1 MTMRQRK
8 LIGTISTLA
17 FVVVYGLVVM
27 VIVQGHGMTKVGTFA
42 QTIIYGVLGLAW
54 ILPLMPLIRW
64 MQRPDAYQ
72 AD

>member
-8 LIGTISTLA
+8 LIGTIAMLV
-17 FVVVYGLVVM
+17 FVVAYGLVVM
-27 VIVQGHGMTKVGTFA
+27 VIVQGHGMTSLGVMA

-64 MQRPDAYQ
+64 MQRPDGLQ